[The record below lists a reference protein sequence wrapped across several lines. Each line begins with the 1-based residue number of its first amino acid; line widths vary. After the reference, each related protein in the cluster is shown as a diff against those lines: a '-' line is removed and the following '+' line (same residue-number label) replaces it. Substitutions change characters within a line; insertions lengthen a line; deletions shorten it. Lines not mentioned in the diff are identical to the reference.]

1 MKIRQVFQVRYEVI
15 LEVDSLDELDD
26 AVSNIDIPEG
36 GANDAVYMD
45 NSFQPIGYDIES
57 E

>member
-15 LEVDSLDELDD
+15 LEVDSLDELGD

-45 NSFQPIGYDIES
+45 NSFQPIGYDIEG

>member
-1 MKIRQVFQVRYEVI
+1 MKIRQVFQVRYKVI

-45 NSFQPIGYDIES
+45 NTFQPIGYDIES

>member
-15 LEVDSLDELDD
+15 LEINSLDELDD